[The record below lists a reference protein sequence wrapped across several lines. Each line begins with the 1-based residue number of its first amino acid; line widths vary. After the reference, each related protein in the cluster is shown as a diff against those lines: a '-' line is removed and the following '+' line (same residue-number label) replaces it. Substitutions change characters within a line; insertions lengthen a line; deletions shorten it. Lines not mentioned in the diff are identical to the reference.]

1 MTMENRGPFKVPDP
15 AGRVAKLFD
24 YASEEQMQA
33 WEAIYK
39 AALAGFREAERIR
52 KDADLNED
60 AKRRLLGEALQ
71 KLEESTTAAR
81 DAALAA
87 QDRLE
92 KEARDVWTVEAPPD
106 VRTYYAAR
114 AAQALANVRTLD
126 DLEALYE
133 SETVRQDPVLRDE
146 LERAVELH
154 PLGREEG
161 WKTLKANQEPRQL
174 RELRNWRSRLQAY
187 LGTAVAEAR
196 EALGTPANR
205 SEPKPPEPA
214 AEVRAAIQR
223 DVASTKATLEA
234 MAAEA

>member
-1 MTMENRGPFKVPDP
+1 MENRGPFKVPDP

-154 PLGREEG
+154 PLGRGGRLEDPEG
-161 WKTLKANQEPRQL
+161 QPGAPPASRTSKLAQPAAGIPGEQPSR
-174 RELRNWRSRLQAY
+174 RPGRRSGRRP
-187 LGTAVAEAR
+187 TALSR
-196 EALGTPANR
+196 
-205 SEPKPPEPA
+205 KPPEPA
-214 AEVRAAIQR
+214 ARGPCGHPAGR
-223 DVASTKATLEA
+223 GPPRKATLEA